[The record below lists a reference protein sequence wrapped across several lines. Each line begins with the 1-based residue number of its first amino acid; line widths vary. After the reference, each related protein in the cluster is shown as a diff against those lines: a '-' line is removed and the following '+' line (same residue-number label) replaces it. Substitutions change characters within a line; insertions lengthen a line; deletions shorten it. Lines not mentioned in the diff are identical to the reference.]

1 MTQLERNKHLLIWQ
15 RSEWPYFTWDSSA
28 LLDGLV
34 KVRHQQGRLLS
45 LAGSFRSDEVVAL
58 SDIQMDI
65 LEHYEM
71 ALTKER
77 LCGWQASVFPNGF
90 SGIHRI
96 SVGEFRPHDFT
107 LNLRHTP
114 PFADSLEKEM
124 EKFLGWWNEPPVG
137 LDGIIRAGL
146 AYFWFMTLLPFEDG
160 NARVGKSL
168 VYLALAQDEKW
179 GLRTYSL
186 ENIFVQNQKKVEE
199 LVLECQEKN
208 GDITSWLSWFFDQML
223 LAVNHSLDSKSQ
235 LSKELLFFKKTSY
248 LKLNLRQKKII
259 SYLFSAESKHIT
271 NRECVDL
278 CQTSR
283 ESIKRDLSQLTN
295 WNLLKRNE
303 ARGRSISYSLRNS

>member
-15 RSEWPYFTWDSSA
+15 RPEWPYFTWDSSA
-28 LLDGLV
+28 LLDSLV
-34 KVRHQQGRLLS
+34 KLRHQQGKLLS
-45 LAGSFRSDEVVAL
+45 LAGSFRSDEAVVL

-65 LEHYEM
+65 LEHHEM
-71 ALTKER
+71 ELNKER

-96 SVGEFRPHDFT
+96 SVGEYRPQDFT

-124 EKFLGWWNEPPVG
+124 QKFLDWWNEPPVG

-168 VYLALAQDEKW
+168 VYLALAQDEKL
-179 GLRTYSL
+179 GLRAYSL

-199 LVLECQEKN
+199 LVLVCQEKN
-208 GDITSWLSWFFDQML
+208 GDITTWLNWFFEQML
-223 LAVNHSLDSKSQ
+223 FAINSALDSKSQ
-235 LSKELLFFKKTSY
+235 LSAELFFLKKNSH
-248 LKLNLRQKKII
+248 LNLNIRQKKIV
-259 SYLFSAESKHIT
+259 SYLFSAEVKKIT
-271 NRECVDL
+271 NRECVEL

-283 ESIKRDLSQLTN
+283 ESIKRDLTQLVK
-295 WNLLKRNE
+295 WNVLSRNE
-303 ARGRSISYSLRNS
+303 ALGRSISYSLRNL

>member
-15 RSEWPYFTWDSSA
+15 RPEWPYFTWDSSA
-28 LLDGLV
+28 LLDSLV
-34 KVRHQQGRLLS
+34 KLRHQQGKLLS
-45 LAGSFRSDEVVAL
+45 LAGSFRSDEAVVL
-58 SDIQMDI
+58 SDIQIDI
-65 LEHYEM
+65 LEHHEM
-71 ALTKER
+71 ELTKER

-96 SVGEFRPHDFT
+96 TVGEFRPHDFT

-124 EKFLGWWNEPPVG
+124 EKFLSWWNEPPVG

-168 VYLALAQDEKW
+168 VYLALSQDEKL
-179 GLRTYSL
+179 GLRAYSL

-199 LVLECQEKN
+199 LVLVCQEKN
-208 GDITSWLSWFFDQML
+208 GDITLWLTWFFEQML
-223 LAVNHSLDSKSQ
+223 IAINAALDSKSQ
-235 LSKELLFFKKTSY
+235 ISAELLFLKKTSH
-248 LKLNLRQKKII
+248 LDLNVRQKKII
-259 SYLFSAESKHIT
+259 SYLFSIETKKIT
-271 NRECVDL
+271 NRECVEI

-283 ESIKRDLSQLTN
+283 ESIKRDLAQLVK
-295 WNLLKRNE
+295 WNVLSRGE
-303 ARGRSISYSLRNS
+303 AKGRSISYSLRNS

>member
-1 MTQLERNKHLLIWQ
+1 MTHLERNKHLLIWQ
-15 RSEWPYFTWDSSA
+15 RPEWPYFTWDSSA
-28 LLDGLV
+28 LLDSLV
-34 KVRHQQGRLLS
+34 KLRHQQGKLLS
-45 LAGSFRSDEVVAL
+45 LAGSFRSDEAVVL

-65 LEHYEM
+65 LEHHEM
-71 ALTKER
+71 ELTKER

-124 EKFLGWWNEPPVG
+124 QKFLSWWNEPPVG

-168 VYLALAQDEKW
+168 AYLALAQDEKL
-179 GLRTYSL
+179 GLRAYSL

-199 LVLECQEKN
+199 LILACQEKN
-208 GDITSWLSWFFDQML
+208 GDITSWLNWFFEQML
-223 LAVNHSLDSKSQ
+223 IAINAALDSKSQ
-235 LSKELLFFKKTSY
+235 LSAELLFLKKTSH
-248 LKLNLRQKKII
+248 LELNLRQKKII
-259 SYLFSAESKHIT
+259 SYLFSAESKKIT
-271 NRECVDL
+271 NRECVEL

-283 ESIKRDLSQLTN
+283 ESIKRDLTQLVK
-295 WNLLKRNE
+295 WNILSRGEGL
-303 ARGRSISYSLRNS
+303 GRSVSYSLRNS